1 MQELKQNLN
10 LKAQLSPQQIQLL
23 NLLQTPIALIDK
35 KIEDELEENPALEE
49 EEELD
54 NEENYEKNNSHRT
67 KEPQNDYLKNISTE
81 NNKTIYTYLKEQILG
96 LNIQESQRDII
107 EFTIES
113 IDESGLIKRTINAI
127 RDDFYIINERE
138 INEDEIRNAIK
149 IIQSLEPAGIGCKS
163 IQESLI
169 YQIKRGSSKNKDLV
183 IKIIENNFDELSK
196 NNFQKIKKE
205 NKISDKL
212 LKQVYNEIEKLNPYP
227 SIGFSKN
234 DENTNFVIPD
244 FFVYEENNSLKVTVN
259 NSYRRK
265 LAVNSFYK
273 NLYNET
279 KNPETKNFL
288 KQKIEK
294 AQWFKQAIKQR
305 EETLLGVMNNIVK
318 IQEKY
323 FISGDEKDLRPMKL
337 ADIAGLINVDIST
350 VSRVTNSK
358 YVETSFGVF
367 LLKELF
373 SEAFTKESGETISTK
388 EIKITLKEII
398 DSEDKSNPYIDE
410 LLCEL
415 LDKNG
420 YSIAR
425 RTVAKYRESLSI
437 PPARLRKKIL

>member
-1 MQELKQNLN
+1 M
-10 LKAQLSPQQIQLL
+10 
-23 NLLQTPIALIDK
+23 
-35 KIEDELEENPALEE
+35 
-49 EEELD
+49 
-54 NEENYEKNNSHRT
+54 
-67 KEPQNDYLKNISTE
+67 
-81 NNKTIYTYLKEQILG
+81 
-96 LNIQESQRDII
+96 
-107 EFTIES
+107 
-113 IDESGLIKRTINAI
+113 
-127 RDDFYIINERE
+127 
-138 INEDEIRNAIK
+138 
-149 IIQSLEPAGIGCKS
+149 
-163 IQESLI
+163 
-169 YQIKRGSSKNKDLV
+169 
-183 IKIIENNFDELSK
+183 
-196 NNFQKIKKE
+196 
-205 NKISDKL
+205 
-212 LKQVYNEIEKLNPYP
+212 
-227 SIGFSKN
+227 
-234 DENTNFVIPD
+234 
-244 FFVYEENNSLKVTVN
+244 KVTVN
-259 NSYRRK
+259 NNYRRK

-279 KNPETKNFL
+279 QNPETKNFL

-373 SEAFTKESGETISTK
+373 SEAFTKENGETISTK

-425 RTVAKYRESLSI
+425 RTVAKYRESISI
-437 PPARLRKKIL
+437 PPARLRKKILWGCQGFYQ